1 MDGLVLVADRRKN
14 KWHRGVPP
22 QNFKEIMGCLVQLR
36 EAVTQQRDQEIQKL
50 KTVVEQAKA
59 KAAQAEADA
68 EK

>member
-1 MDGLVLVADRRKN
+1 MDGLVLVADQRKN
-14 KWHRGVPP
+14 KWHHGVPP
-22 QNFKEIMGCLVQLR
+22 QSFKEIMGCLVQLR

-59 KAAQAEADA
+59 KAAQAEVDV